1 MKLDHSPFAHT
12 VDDASGDSTLVFAD
26 ALTVK
31 ARKKVSAL
39 LSSFSAAMKLAG
51 VDEACRKFNAAQKL
65 LPEEKR
71 IAELNSNEIRRIY
84 MTIMEAAQLTEWK
97 AEDTGVACAKVRR
110 FKCPAYVME
119 LYYKRKQMPAHLA
132 KKKELL
138 SESDQKEKTRLIN
151 TLSRNWQRRFKKI
164 HLVQCYMHL
173 ALVEKEDG
181 VASEKKRIAPTYT
194 DRLTDLLIDIGKR
207 AGSKGEPIGRFNRAT
222 TEALTEFRAV
232 KEHIYAP
239 DFDASVTP
247 IPPAKKKKSISQS
260 APDPLKPVRALI
272 ARSVKE
278 AQALV
283 RSEKLSTAQA
293 DQIRLDMH
301 ALLEEYWSGGDDSPT
316 GNDGSTPLASP
327 VIVNTDTAPVP
338 VSASAYSMH
347 NSPAPSADLL
357 SKTEDSPDLDK
368 TFVSYLNLPS
378 PLWEATR
385 TIEAFE
391 SIVATGYKTKFEGIY
406 PLTGE
411 AEDLGV
417 EPQRN
422 GTRLTA
428 AEIKARLPDYIKC
441 NRETQ
446 CNVAVRAWGA
456 FFQVDDCSPE
466 FYERIKGFAFLG
478 EATSPNSRQVFI
490 ALPAAQYLGAD
501 GKINEAGKTIRKRF
515 LDKCEADKET
525 ANGGAYGS
533 TRMPGTINY
542 KVKYI
547 PDFPRVRIVHVN
559 MGRIV
564 TPEELDA
571 AGLLMPAP
579 AAPTMRLVNPSPRPQ
594 SIFAQW
600 PDYQDCIQDI
610 VSRGGLKEDGQPN
623 MNRVD
628 ARFCT
633 LALSRGF
640 ARSEVG
646 DRLRSLRDKAAKRPD
661 YVERTLSAAEDYRA
675 RHAAPGRERIA
686 I

>member
-1 MKLDHSPFAHT
+1 MKIDHSPFAHT

-110 FKCPAYVME
+110 FKCPAFAME
-119 LYYKRKQMPAHLA
+119 LYYKRKQKPAHLA

-151 TLSRNWQRRFKKI
+151 TLSRNWQRRFKKV

-207 AGSKGEPIGRFNRAT
+207 AGSKGEPIGRFNRAA

-239 DFDASVTP
+239 DFDAVVSP
-247 IPPAKKKKSISQS
+247 LPPAKKKRRISQS
-260 APDPLKPVRALI
+260 APDPLKPVRTLI

-316 GNDGSTPLASP
+316 GNDGSTPLAAP

-338 VSASAYSMH
+338 ASASAYSMH

-368 TFVSYLNLPS
+368 TFVSYLNDPP
-378 PLWEATR
+378 PLWEATGS
-385 TIEAFE
+385 IEAF
-391 SIVATGYKTKFEGIY
+391 SSVGATKFKAVFVGIY

-411 AEDLGV
+411 AERMGS
-417 EPQRN
+417 EPKQK
-422 GTRLTA
+422 GDSMPA
-428 AEIKARLPDYIKC
+428 AEMIARLPEYLRL
-441 NRETQ
+441 NREKLV
-446 CNVAVRAWGA
+446 NVAVRAWGPLI
-456 FFQVDDCSPE
+456 QVDDCSRE
-466 FYERIKGFAFLG
+466 VMERLKPFAFFI
-478 EATSPNSRQVFI
+478 EQTSPDNWQVWL
-490 ALPAAQYLGAD
+490 ALPAAGYVGAD
-501 GKINEAGKTIRKRF
+501 GKRNDALVAVRTRLFKKLKQDGT
-515 LDKCEADKET
+515 T
-525 ANGGAYGS
+525 ANGGAHGS
-533 TRMPGTINY
+533 TRLPGSLNI
-542 KVKYI
+542 KEKFLSL
-547 PDFPRVRIVHVN
+547 PSFPRIRLEYVSL
-559 MGRIV
+559 GRVV

-579 AAPTMRLVNPSPRPQ
+579 APALGLIDPTPRKRD
-594 SIFAQW
+594 IFAQW
-600 PDYQDCIQDI
+600 PDYQYYVDHAPT
-610 VSRGGLKEDGQPN
+610 KEDGNPN
-623 MNRVD
+623 MNSAD
-628 ARFCT
+628 ASFVIRC
-633 LALSRGF
+633 LSLGF
-640 ARSEVG
+640 TRAEVAAQL
-646 DRLRSLRDKAAKRPD
+646 RLMRDKAAQRSD
-661 YVERTLSAAEDYRA
+661 YVERTLNAAEKHLA
-675 RHAAPGRERIA
+675 SQPAPGRERIA